1 MNEKL
6 INSIVLH
13 QSSIEELKKLKEC
26 IDDNTEDNVNFIVE
40 TSHMIG
46 YFDVNFIKRKT
57 KVNISNH
64 SMNLILDEAI
74 EKEKDEIN
82 KLIDMEVNNRMSKQ
96 KTKGGRVWQL
106 ELKNRQKKK

>member
-6 INSIVLH
+6 INSIALY

-46 YFDVNFIKRKT
+46 YLDVNFIKRKT
-57 KVNISNH
+57 KVNISNR
-64 SMNLILDEAI
+64 SMNLILNEAI